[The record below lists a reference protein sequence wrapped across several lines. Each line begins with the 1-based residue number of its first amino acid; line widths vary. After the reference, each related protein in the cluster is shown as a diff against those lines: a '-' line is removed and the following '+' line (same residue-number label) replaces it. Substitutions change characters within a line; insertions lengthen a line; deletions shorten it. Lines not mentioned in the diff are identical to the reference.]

1 MATFNEEV
9 EIEISPREYLASI
22 SEDEKKELV
31 QLLTKKNFFKST
43 NPKTFKEKM
52 FLEALEK
59 LFNNRHR
66 LSLEQEDYIVN
77 LSNEF

>member
-1 MATFNEEV
+1 MATFTAEA
-9 EIEISPREYLASI
+9 EIDITPSEYLREI
-22 SEDEKKELV
+22 DEKEKKKLV
-31 QLLTKKNFFKST
+31 ELLTKGGFFKST
-43 NPKTFKEKM
+43 HPKTFKEKM